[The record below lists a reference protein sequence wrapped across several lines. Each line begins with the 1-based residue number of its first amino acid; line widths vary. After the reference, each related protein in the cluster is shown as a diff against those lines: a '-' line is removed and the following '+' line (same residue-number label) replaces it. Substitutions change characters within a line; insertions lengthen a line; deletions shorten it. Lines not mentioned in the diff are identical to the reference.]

1 MGSAV
6 PETIASFPNG
16 GPNAGTLG
24 SIGSRRAL
32 AGFFLSGVLLSFL
45 GAILPSW
52 QHHLSSDYMV
62 VGLYFLGLIT
72 GLVGSVPAAS
82 RLLKKKGL
90 SWTLSLGC
98 GIAGIAFLYLALASP
113 PWSHWWRVAG
123 MAVVGFA
130 AGLLHTAI
138 FDAISPM
145 YRHDPVATINVAG
158 MLFGLGCLT
167 MALLVSGIY
176 YIYSAAAIQVWIA
189 VIPALAGWAY
199 WRTEFPPVEEPQ
211 HTVHAILAE
220 LRTPA
225 AVLLSLLLFFQLGN
239 EWAIAGWLP
248 LYLSQ
253 RLGMSPES
261 SLLLLALY
269 WFALLIGRAISQWML
284 PRVAHSKMLTGSIV
298 AAIFGCTI
306 LLFTNNRFGA
316 VTGVLLVGAAFAPI
330 YPLVVEKIGSRF
342 PEYHP
347 GHYNGIFSIA
357 MAGGLL
363 APFTLGYFA
372 SLLGIRAVMELP
384 LLGSI
389 VVFVLL
395 ALIWIEAR
403 FSDSSLKAASPNKKV
418 AS

>member
-1 MGSAV
+1 MASAA
-6 PETIASFPNG
+6 PETVAPTHD
-16 GPNAGTLG
+16 AGTLG

-52 QHHLSSDYMV
+52 QYHLSSDYTV
-62 VGLYFLGLIT
+62 VGMYFLGLIA
-72 GLVGSVPAAS
+72 GLIGSVPAAP
-82 RLLKKKGL
+82 RLVQKKGL
-90 SWTLSLGC
+90 SWTLSFAC
-98 GIAGIAFLYLALASP
+98 GVAGIAFLYLAMASP
-113 PWSHWWRVAG
+113 PWSHWWRIGG

-199 WRTEFPPVEEPQ
+199 WKTEFPPAEEHHP
-211 HTVHAILAE
+211 HNIPAVVAE

-239 EWAIAGWLP
+239 EWAIAGWLS

-269 WFALLIGRAISQWML
+269 WFALLIGRAASQWIL
-284 PRVAHSKMLTGSIV
+284 PRVAHSKMLTGSVV
-298 AAIFGCTI
+298 AAIFGCII

-316 VTGVLLVGAAFAPI
+316 VTGILLVGGAFAPI

-342 PEYHP
+342 PQYQP

-384 LLGSI
+384 LAGSI
-389 VVFVLL
+389 VVFILL
-395 ALIWIEAR
+395 LLIWIEAR
-403 FSDSSLKAASPNKKV
+403 FSDSSLKAAAGNTKV